1 MTCSKDLTDGEL
13 RLKPS
18 RLFVLTSHVFFFF
31 LPESDYFDHM
41 VVLHKPNC

>member
-1 MTCSKDLTDGEL
+1 MTCNKDLTDGEL

-18 RLFVLTSHVFFFF
+18 RLFVLTSHVFFF